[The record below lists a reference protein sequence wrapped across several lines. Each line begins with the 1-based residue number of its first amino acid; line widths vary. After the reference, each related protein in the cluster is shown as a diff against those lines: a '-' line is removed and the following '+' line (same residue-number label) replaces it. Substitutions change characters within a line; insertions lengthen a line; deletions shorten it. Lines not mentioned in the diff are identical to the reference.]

1 YQAGRSDDLLK
12 LKKHQD
18 AEAHVIGYRPGK
30 GKYTGMVGALIVRT
44 DDGIEFAIGSGLT
57 DQLRQTPPKIG
68 CLITYQYNG
77 YTDSGIP
84 RFARFMRNR
93 EIVC

>member
-1 YQAGRSDDLLK
+1 
-12 LKKHQD
+12 
-18 AEAHVIGYRPGK
+18 
-30 GKYTGMVGALIVRT
+30 
-44 DDGIEFAIGSGLT
+44 IGSGLT